1 MKKILII
8 LFSFLGVGFITCL
21 IIGFCQTP
29 DVELLKGAVTSYK
42 FCTGINLFTKILPAM
57 VFAGFVLSCSI
68 QFGRNAEGSFN
79 RFSRAMFRRYK
90 TVIITALIC
99 SFILSFS
106 SEVISLAARR
116 RMEHLKN
123 QPSLVHDYIT
133 AGNNFLFQKKPE
145 SAAAYAKEA
154 LALDK
159 NSREAAEL
167 KNQAD
172 IQLNLQETKSVRIL
186 YETDLDELFTDT
198 SSDIDT
204 ENLSQVYS
212 LYLKATSC
220 WEKGDY
226 FGAHYYAECAL
237 KISSGKNP
245 NISRLKELSA
255 TSWNKLG
262 ELHELARS
270 DDQNLFM
277 EKYDGYKALMEEDYI
292 KAYYI
297 LKNIQIDHPE
307 LKNDSD
313 LNFYE
318 KIAEDKVNERSFFI
332 DETWNL
338 KSFESSNDVYFSLK
352 HEDGWQDLIFFKGMT
367 QIKTTGGMVQ
377 YLRNLFII
385 TIDDKGDFHSSMK
398 VPYAKVLAVSVKD
411 LNPLTKDNLG
421 IARNINFVPY
431 ILLKSIDRVN
441 ENNVTR
447 PTYEYAGSR
456 ETTGPDYTM
465 LPMEFTD
472 FQLMETATLNPESI
486 PLSSLWR
493 IISKAESFGY
503 SPEVYGQVLL
513 NRLLYPLF
521 ILLIF
526 IILAIIAW
534 NNRLGANQYFK
545 ATWILVFPV
554 FALVC
559 QFFNQVITF
568 AFKLGNY
575 GLLSIC
581 KPFTAVFIGFGIY
594 FVFIFIASVLFLS
607 EKAD

>member
-1 MKKILII
+1 
-8 LFSFLGVGFITCL
+8 
-21 IIGFCQTP
+21 
-29 DVELLKGAVTSYK
+29 
-42 FCTGINLFTKILPAM
+42 
-57 VFAGFVLSCSI
+57 
-68 QFGRNAEGSFN
+68 
-79 RFSRAMFRRYK
+79 
-90 TVIITALIC
+90 
-99 SFILSFS
+99 
-106 SEVISLAARR
+106 
-116 RMEHLKN
+116 
-123 QPSLVHDYIT
+123 
-133 AGNNFLFQKKPE
+133 
-145 SAAAYAKEA
+145 
-154 LALDK
+154 
-159 NSREAAEL
+159 
-167 KNQAD
+167 
-172 IQLNLQETKSVRIL
+172 
-186 YETDLDELFTDT
+186 
-198 SSDIDT
+198 
-204 ENLSQVYS
+204 
-212 LYLKATSC
+212 
-220 WEKGDY
+220 
-226 FGAHYYAECAL
+226 
-237 KISSGKNP
+237 
-245 NISRLKELSA
+245 
-255 TSWNKLG
+255 
-262 ELHELARS
+262 
-270 DDQNLFM
+270 
-277 EKYDGYKALMEEDYI
+277 
-292 KAYYI
+292 
-297 LKNIQIDHPE
+297 
-307 LKNDSD
+307 
-313 LNFYE
+313 
-318 KIAEDKVNERSFFI
+318 
-332 DETWNL
+332 
-338 KSFESSNDVYFSLK
+338 
-352 HEDGWQDLIFFKGMT
+352 
-367 QIKTTGGMVQ
+367 
-377 YLRNLFII
+377 
-385 TIDDKGDFHSSMK
+385 MK